1 MKLLD
6 VNEYAVTKLANRI
19 MLLKHLV
26 LETRD
31 VKSCQIRHPEV
42 RIRYLDT
49 SEGLHRIM
57 GAGHLPPSDICPP
70 VKNGI

>member
-26 LETRD
+26 LETAD
-31 VKSCQIRHPEV
+31 KINGPSCAISSMSPLLK
-42 RIRYLDT
+42 YLFKYI
-49 SEGLHRIM
+49 SFAL
-57 GAGHLPPSDICPP
+57 
-70 VKNGI
+70 

>member
-26 LETRD
+26 RETTGYGPSCAISRMSPLLKCFFKHIFCLVTNIS
-31 VKSCQIRHPEV
+31 VKKVHHQR
-42 RIRYLDT
+42 
-49 SEGLHRIM
+49 
-57 GAGHLPPSDICPP
+57 
-70 VKNGI
+70 